1 MPVVAKHVEAR
12 ARRRE
17 QHRIALARRTLRR
30 RDRLIHIARMLERDA
45 CLLQRVLDARRIA
58 PDQNDGSRVPRNG
71 GCERREVLSLSFP
84 ARDQDR
90 GPADSR
96 ERRNGRAHVGAL
108 RIVVEHHPAQLRDAL
123 GAVRQPLEMAQRAGG
138 RPRLSV
144 FRSVAH
150 IYVQVVDDLT
160 GRTIAS
166 ASSVEPG
173 VKGTLDKQS
182 RGGNVAGAKAIGKAI
197 AERLI
202 EKGVKR
208 VVFDR
213 NGFLYHG
220 RVKAVAD
227 AAREAG
233 LEF

>member
-1 MPVVAKHVEAR
+1 MQGSEA
-12 ARRRE
+12 
-17 QHRIALARRTLRR
+17 
-30 RDRLIHIARMLERDA
+30 
-45 CLLQRVLDARRIA
+45 
-58 PDQNDGSRVPRNG
+58 
-71 GCERREVLSLSFP
+71 
-84 ARDQDR
+84 
-90 GPADSR
+90 
-96 ERRNGRAHVGAL
+96 
-108 RIVVEHHPAQLRDAL
+108 
-123 GAVRQPLEMAQRAGG
+123 
-138 RPRLSV
+138 RPRLTV

-150 IYVQVVDDLT
+150 MDVQVVDDMT

-166 ASSVEPG
+166 ASTVEPT
-173 VKGTLDKQS
+173 VKGAHAE
-182 RGGNVAGAKAIGKAI
+182 GGAGRQHRRARRLSAKTI